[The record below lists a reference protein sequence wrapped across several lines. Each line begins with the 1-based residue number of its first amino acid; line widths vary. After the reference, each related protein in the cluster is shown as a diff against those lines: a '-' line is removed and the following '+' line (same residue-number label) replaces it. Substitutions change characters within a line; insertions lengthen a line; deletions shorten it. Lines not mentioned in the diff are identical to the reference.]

1 MYILVAYAFCLATAR
16 YSTICNKCL
25 IDDFV
30 LLEERHFL
38 EGGTNQYSFSKVRHL
53 FRSNEL
59 IW

>member
-1 MYILVAYAFCLATAR
+1 MHFVLLLQDTALFVT
-16 YSTICNKCL
+16 SAL

-38 EGGTNQYSFSKVRHL
+38 EGGTNQYSFSKVWHL